1 MDKINSLLDSCPNAK
16 SEDFY
21 EWWGVDQQEITKRL
35 KLRQVQHYHR
45 GKIGDYA
52 TGRVDRGNWSATS
65 NQSVY
70 IDSHLPRPAKNETS
84 INQVHEL
91 LNKLNLLPS
100 WYKAYCY
107 E

>member
-1 MDKINSLLDSCPNAK
+1 M
-16 SEDFY
+16 
-21 EWWGVDQQEITKRL
+21 
-35 KLRQVQHYHR
+35 
-45 GKIGDYA
+45 
-52 TGRVDRGNWSATS
+52 GRVDRGNWSATS